1 MSDLKL
7 IHNTLTATQRT
18 LERIERRL
26 PVPPTEPPADSP
38 SDSVR
43 DSAREIAERCW
54 DDSYARC
61 STGKAAQVALTAA
74 NEALAACRAE
84 DDGKIANLEHTI
96 LALNAAEETQGGGGM
111 KLLLFLSI
119 PLNKRY
125 RETKAQLF
133 ELLKKLK
140 EAAE

>member
-84 DDGKIANLEHTI
+84 DE
-96 LALNAAEETQGGGGM
+96 
-111 KLLLFLSI
+111 
-119 PLNKRY
+119 LNKRY